1 MSLIDLFTGE
11 LKAARRADKTIQADL
26 CAISLFLEY
35 LGKNGLTVQSAPAH
49 VLSDYV
55 ATLRHLAPPSIYK
68 YVNAIRLFHAFL
80 KRRGVSVIDWGR
92 PIMPR
97 LRHTAREV
105 IRGSD
110 LAAFDHA
117 CVSLVDPTRTV
128 LRLLLLTGLRP
139 GELRVLGRRDIS
151 VVTQPDR
158 VEVWLKIRGTAGSLK
173 SRRDR
178 EIPLFPDAAQV
189 LQEYLIQVRPRLLSP
204 SHFLFPG
211 GQGGASK
218 QAAISIVTLEV
229 YTRRA
234 GEAAGI
240 PNLTP
245 YDLRHSALTMF
256 EEQGVPLETIQ
267 VIAGHEKITT
277 TMGYLHIAP
286 AKINRDMSKVK
297 TPWVRGG

>member
-1 MSLIDLFTGE
+1 MSLIDLFVGE

-26 CAISLFLEY
+26 CAIHLFLEY
-35 LGKNGLTVQSAPAH
+35 LGKNRLTVQSAPAH

-55 ATLRHLAPPSIYK
+55 ATLHHLAPQSVYK
-68 YVNAIRLFHAFL
+68 YVNGIRLFHAFL
-80 KRRGVSVIDWGR
+80 KRRGVPVFDWGR

-97 LRHTAREV
+97 LRHSAREV

-117 CVSLVDPTRTV
+117 CLSFLDPTRTI

-139 GELRVLGRRDIS
+139 GELRVLGRRDIN
-151 VVTQPDR
+151 VVTQPDH

-189 LQEYLIQVRPRLLSP
+189 LQEYLIQVRPRLSP

-211 GQGGASK
+211 GPGGISK
-218 QAAISIVTLEV
+218 QAAISLVTLEV
-229 YTRRA
+229 YTKRA

-256 EEQGVPLETIQ
+256 EEQSVPLETIQ

-286 AKINRDMSKVK
+286 AKIDRDMRKVK